1 MPELKCRNAKYPV
14 YSQDELGPC
23 YTSFAEKSRRTD
35 IEAIGRIFKASGGWP
50 LLKDRLHKYYK
61 ALEEC
66 FWPSYVRRDLMN
78 DPYFLIQR
86 QEYKAARVGLEA
98 LPPKRRAFCEA
109 KLKALGY

>member
-1 MPELKCRNAKYPV
+1 
-14 YSQDELGPC
+14 
-23 YTSFAEKSRRTD
+23 
-35 IEAIGRIFKASGGWP
+35 
-50 LLKDRLHKYYK
+50 
-61 ALEEC
+61 
-66 FWPSYVRRDLMN
+66 MN